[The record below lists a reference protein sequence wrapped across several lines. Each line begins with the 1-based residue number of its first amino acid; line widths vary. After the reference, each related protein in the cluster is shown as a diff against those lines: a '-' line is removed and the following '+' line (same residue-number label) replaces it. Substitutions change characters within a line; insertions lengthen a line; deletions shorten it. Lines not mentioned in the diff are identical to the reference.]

1 MRSPCGVVVP
11 SALVA
16 IVDDDPRIQELLE
29 AELTDLNL
37 PHCSYSS
44 ADALLTDLDH
54 CQPAL
59 IFLDVLMPGL
69 GGMECLQLLRQKGFN
84 GAVVMFSAL
93 NDAELQ
99 EQAKAAGANGWVLK
113 AALFDNVAGVLGR
126 YLPQT

>member
-1 MRSPCGVVVP
+1 MS

-29 AELTDLNL
+29 AELTDLDQ
-37 PHCSYSS
+37 PHYSYSS
-44 ADALLTDLDH
+44 ADALLSDINNS
-54 CQPAL
+54 QPAL
-59 IFLDVLMPGL
+59 IFLDVLMPGM
-69 GGMECLQLLRQKGFN
+69 GGMECLKHLRQQGFD

-113 AALFDNVAGVLGR
+113 AALFDDVEAVLNR
-126 YLPQT
+126 YLPQA